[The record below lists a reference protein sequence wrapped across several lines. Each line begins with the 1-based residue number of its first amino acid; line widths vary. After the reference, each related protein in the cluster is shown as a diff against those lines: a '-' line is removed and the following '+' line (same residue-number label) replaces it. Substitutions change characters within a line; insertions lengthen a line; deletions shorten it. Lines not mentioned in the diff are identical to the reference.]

1 MGIKNLGKF
10 IRKKYPQCVREVSLK
25 DYRDKRVAIDTP
37 IFMYRFCSV
46 NPDTCIQMFERQL
59 KQFRLWNI
67 VPTYVFDG
75 VPATTS
81 ARTTSDGK
89 DLKEG
94 TLEERRKRKRE
105 WKEKA
110 NDETL
115 PVADRMVY
123 QSRLR
128 SIPTKQHF
136 TELQSMLTSQQV
148 SFIRAESDAEK
159 ECVALC
165 LQGKADVVFSEDFDV
180 LPFGWNLSTGLGRK
194 TMLEYDLKA
203 MLDAMKF
210 TQEMFVEFCIL
221 CGCDFSP
228 SIGNVGPVRALKLL
242 QVHGN
247 IDTLL
252 TFLDRKKYTVPD
264 PFPYKEARH
273 AFQALDSTTPSEGTP
288 PPAAASLSA
297 SSNST
302 SNASVCFF
310 EFL

>member
-10 IRKKYPQCVREVSLK
+10 IRKKYPECVREVSLQH
-25 DYRDKRVAIDTP
+25 YQNQRAVIDTP

-46 NPDTCIQMFERQL
+46 NPDTCIQMFKRQL
-59 KQFRLWNI
+59 QQFEHWNI

-75 VPATTS
+75 VPAATS
-81 ARTTSDGK
+81 ARTTSTGK

-105 WKEKA
+105 WKDKA
-110 NDETL
+110 NDESL
-115 PVADRMVY
+115 PVADRLVY
-123 QSRLR
+123 QTRLQN
-128 SIPTKQHF
+128 IPTRQHYA
-136 TELQSMLTSQQV
+136 ELQTFLTSCNV
-148 SFIRAESDAEK
+148 TFLTAESDAEK
-159 ECVALC
+159 ECVARG

-194 TMLEYDLKA
+194 KMLEYDLKQIQNA
-203 MLDAMKF
+203 MGF
-210 TQEMFVEFCIL
+210 THEMFVEFCIL

-242 QVHGN
+242 QVHKN

-252 TFLDRKKYTVPD
+252 TFLDRNKYTVPD
-264 PFPYKEARH
+264 PFPYHDARN
-273 AFQALDSTTPSEGTP
+273 AFQALDSTAPSEGT
-288 PPAAASLSA
+288 SEGTLSD
-297 SSNST
+297 SSNSI
-302 SNASVCFF
+302 NKASVCFF

>member
-10 IRKKYPQCVREVSLK
+10 IRKKYPQCVREVSLQH
-25 DYRDKRVAIDTP
+25 YRDKRAVIDTP

-59 KQFRLWNI
+59 KQFQHWNI

-75 VPATTS
+75 VPAATS

-94 TLEERRKRKRE
+94 TLEERRKRKRD

-110 NDETL
+110 NDESL

-136 TELQSMLTSQQV
+136 RDLQSMLTTRAI
-148 SFIRAESDAEK
+148 SFVQAESDAEK

-165 LQGKADVVFSEDFDV
+165 LQGQADVVFSEDFDV

-194 TMLEYDLKA
+194 TMLEYDLHAIQEA
-203 MLDAMKF
+203 MGF
-210 TQEMFVEFCIL
+210 THEMFVEFCIL

-242 QVHGN
+242 QVHKN

-264 PFPYKEARH
+264 PFPYNDARH
-273 AFQALDSTTPSEGTP
+273 AFQAFDSTAPEGTS
-288 PPAAASLSA
+288 SLETSSSA
-297 SSNST
+297 SNST
-302 SNASVCFF
+302 NKASVCFF